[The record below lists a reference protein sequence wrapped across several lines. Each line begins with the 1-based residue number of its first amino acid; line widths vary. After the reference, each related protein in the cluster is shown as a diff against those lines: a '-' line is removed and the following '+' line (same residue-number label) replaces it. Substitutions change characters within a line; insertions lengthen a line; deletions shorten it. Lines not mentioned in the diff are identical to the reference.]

1 MKKLFKL
8 LFWSKEKRER
18 ETDVRLFVKNGMSE
32 DAARE
37 FRAKY

>member
-1 MKKLFKL
+1 MKKIWRA

-18 ETDVRLFVKNGMSE
+18 EADIQSFIRNGMSE
-32 DAARE
+32 NDARE